1 MSIFEIKG
9 SAKKT
14 VPCDIADIFISFKS
28 TGKNAHEVS
37 RKVMDEC
44 DSFLEEAAKTGIRP
58 ESIRYDKDNVEEAG
72 YRDDGKIRAERTIRL
87 RTAYDMR
94 TINAIQTILQEGKY
108 SYELGVGGDISNHKA
123 LRIELAKA
131 ALANSREEAEQLAA
145 MLGISVTGVESVRR
159 DGWGDELDDEPEE
172 DMAEIVNG
180 CVMRKGAVIDRS
192 SDRIGVKEIEESV
205 DLRVKWILE

>member
-1 MSIFEIKG
+1 
-9 SAKKT
+9 
-14 VPCDIADIFISFKS
+14 
-28 TGKNAHEVS
+28 
-37 RKVMDEC
+37 MDEC